1 MQHGGEEVRL
11 ASVVFSRVECNRE
24 RWCCGMF
31 RAGFDVTESK
41 HGSVSANW
49 AGDLLQDADFK
60 KEKKRQI

>member
-31 RAGFDVTESK
+31 RAGFDVTEPK
-41 HGSVSANW
+41 HGLISADSVRDS
-49 AGDLLQDADFK
+49 LQDVDFK
-60 KEKKRQI
+60 KEKWLI